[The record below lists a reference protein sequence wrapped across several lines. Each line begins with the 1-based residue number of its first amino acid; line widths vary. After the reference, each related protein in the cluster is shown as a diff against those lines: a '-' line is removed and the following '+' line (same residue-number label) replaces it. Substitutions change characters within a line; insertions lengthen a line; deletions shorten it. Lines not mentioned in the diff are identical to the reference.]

1 MDVSKKTIENLFYR
15 QIRDLTTR
23 TNKMA
28 SFDMQFSD
36 RWI

>member
-1 MDVSKKTIENLFYR
+1 MDLSNKHIEKLFYR
-15 QIRDLTTR
+15 QIRDLTLSTK
-23 TNKMA
+23 TE